1 MIIKLKKNMKELIYL
16 MALSIFFFSC
26 VSASENDI
34 LKAEN
39 KQLRIE
45 LQEIK
50 NGAEFRLNEIIIN
63 FKNKNYSKLKIL
75 VDSLNQIHPNSEESN
90 QAILIGKKAE
100 KIIYEKEKKEK
111 AEKDLK
117 ELKQLKNKQE
127 KFREIIRIKKFY
139 STKPNSSGGVDFNI
153 IWQNRSNKTIKYAT
167 FKVEPYNAVGD
178 IVNCTIRN
186 TSTFSGK
193 VTGPIKDNK
202 WNGYGTV
209 WSNAWYNNTI
219 KKIEI
224 TAVYIDYTDS
234 STEFINNG
242 NIKHVIY

>member
-1 MIIKLKKNMKELIYL
+1 MKKMKKLIYFF
-16 MALSIFFFSC
+16 ALSAFFFSC
-26 VSASENDI
+26 VSKSENDI

-39 KQLRIE
+39 EQLRTE
-45 LQEIK
+45 LKEIK
-50 NGAEFRLNEIIIN
+50 NGAEYRLNEIIIN
-63 FKNKNYSKLKIL
+63 FKNKNYSKLKVL
-75 VDSLNQIHPNSEESN
+75 VDSLNKIHPNSKESN
-90 QAILIGKKAE
+90 QAVLIGKKAE
-100 KIIYEKEKKEK
+100 KIIYQKEKKDK
-111 AEKDLK
+111 AEKNLK
-117 ELKQLKNKQE
+117 EKKQLKTKKE
-127 KFREIIRIKKFY
+127 KLRKIIRIKKFY
-139 STKPNSSGGVDFNI
+139 STKANSAGGVDFNI

-193 VTGPIKDNK
+193 VTGPIKSNK

-209 WSNAWYNNTI
+209 WTNAWYNNTI

-224 TAVYIDYTDS
+224 TGVYIDYTDG

-242 NIKHVIY
+242 KIKHVIY